1 MRRAREGEVLKTL
14 DGVDRKLT
22 TDDLGGVVGGLPGGV
37 SNQTGFD
44 TNGAKLSVQ
53 WYAAKFTISR
63 K

>member
-1 MRRAREGEVLKTL
+1 MSRKLALTTL
-14 DGVDRKLT
+14 TIRKLT
-22 TDDLGGVVGGLPGGV
+22 NDDLGGVVGGLPGGV

-53 WYAAKFTISR
+53 WYAQKFTIGG